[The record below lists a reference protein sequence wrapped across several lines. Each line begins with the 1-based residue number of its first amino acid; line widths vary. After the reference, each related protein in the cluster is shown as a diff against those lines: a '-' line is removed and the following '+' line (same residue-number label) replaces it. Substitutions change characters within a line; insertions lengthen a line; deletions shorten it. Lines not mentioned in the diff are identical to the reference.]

1 MNTEKYEEYI
11 LNVIRNVSFVNST
24 GIHDLSAV
32 VRMNDVKVGVLIG
45 RESDPKENDKVV
57 TSCPD
62 FEFSEYVAHLCE
74 RWVDKMRAESQS
86 EDGNR
91 AEDEALTEEG
101 GEA

>member
-1 MNTEKYEEYI
+1 MNTKKYEEYI

-32 VRMNDVKVGVLIG
+32 FRMNDVEVVVLIG

-62 FEFSEYVAHLCE
+62 SEFAEYVAHLCE
-74 RWVDKMRAESQS
+74 RWVDKMRAEIQS
-86 EDGNR
+86 EEEKPS
-91 AEDEALTEEG
+91 EDEALTEEG

>member
-1 MNTEKYEEYI
+1 MNTKKNEEYI
-11 LNVIRNVSFVNST
+11 LNIVRNVAFVNST
-24 GIHDLSAV
+24 GIPDLFASFRMDDEDMSV
-32 VRMNDVKVGVLIG
+32 VIG
-45 RESDPKENDKVV
+45 RKSNSSENDRVI

-62 FEFSEYVAHLCE
+62 FELSEYVAHLCE

-91 AEDEALTEEG
+91 AKDEALTEEG